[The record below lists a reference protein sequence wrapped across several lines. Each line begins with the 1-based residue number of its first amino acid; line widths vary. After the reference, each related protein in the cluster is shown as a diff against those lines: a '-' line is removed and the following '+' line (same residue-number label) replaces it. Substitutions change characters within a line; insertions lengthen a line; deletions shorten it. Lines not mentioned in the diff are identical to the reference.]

1 MAIYTPADA
10 LNWAKIMVK
19 NMPLADV
26 QVRIADQISS
36 RMWMAAPFSWTVGL
50 LPAISVLANTQDYAI
65 TKPAD
70 FLYLSSAYLY
80 DGTSLKEELEI
91 VPNLPSDVKVGGNPA
106 QICLV
111 PGTSTIRVSPKPKTL
126 AGASQSIVMM
136 YKKTYTPIT
145 VGNLNSTTALGFP
158 DEWYH
163 VFEDGVL
170 WRAMIY
176 ADDQRA
182 GGAQAASN
190 GSVTYSGQCGVF
202 YAGVQE
208 IIQAEKLPTK
218 WPGQRVEKG

>member
-1 MAIYTPADA
+1 MAVYTPADA

-19 NMPLADV
+19 KMPLDDV
-26 QVRIADQISS
+26 QVRIADQIAS

-50 LPAISVLANTQDYAI
+50 LSPITLLANTQDYTI
-65 TKPAD
+65 IKPAD
-70 FLYLSSAYLY
+70 FLYLQSAYLY

-91 VPNLPSDVKVGGNPA
+91 VANLPADVKVGGNPA

-126 AGASQSIVMM
+126 SGSTQYIVMT

-145 VGNLNSTTALGFP
+145 AGNLTNTVVLGFP

-163 VFEDGVL
+163 VYEDGVL

-190 GSVTYSGQCGVF
+190 GSVAYSGQCGVF
-202 YAGVQE
+202 YAGLQE
-208 IIQAEKLPTK
+208 MIQAEKMPVK